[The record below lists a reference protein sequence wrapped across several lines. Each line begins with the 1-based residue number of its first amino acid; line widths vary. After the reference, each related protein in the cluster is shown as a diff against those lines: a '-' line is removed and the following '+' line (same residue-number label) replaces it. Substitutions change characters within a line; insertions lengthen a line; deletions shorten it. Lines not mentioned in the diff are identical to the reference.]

1 MLWSSGPIR
10 FATAWQN
17 TGEFWEQT
25 LLAVARH
32 PLAVLGCS
40 VVPAAERA
48 YFLLES
54 KPIKRWRLAAL
65 EAVLTVWRVLLL
77 VVAVWVA
84 LSPAEWLALKQRVT
98 NPDELQLS
106 LQRTGAYLGKDL
118 HVLLLELLFFVAA
131 FLLLNFILVLV
142 VRGLAKVIAALRSP
156 IRQKAL
162 VSVLR
167 NLLLV
172 PLSLIYLVEIFRIRF
187 S

>member
-1 MLWSSGPIR
+1 MLWASEPIR

-17 TGEFWEQT
+17 TGAFWAQT

-54 KPIKRWRLAAL
+54 KPIERWRLTAL
-65 EAVLTVWRVLLL
+65 EAVLTVWRVLLF

-84 LSPAEWLALKQRVT
+84 LSPEEWQALKQHFT

-106 LQRTGAYLGKDL
+106 LQHTGAYLGRDL
-118 HVLLLELLFFVAA
+118 HVLLLELLFFAAA
-131 FLLLNFILVLV
+131 FLLLNFILVLI
-142 VRGLAKVIAALRSP
+142 VRGLAKISAALQSP

-172 PLSLIYLVEIFRIRF
+172 PLGLIYLVEIFRLRF